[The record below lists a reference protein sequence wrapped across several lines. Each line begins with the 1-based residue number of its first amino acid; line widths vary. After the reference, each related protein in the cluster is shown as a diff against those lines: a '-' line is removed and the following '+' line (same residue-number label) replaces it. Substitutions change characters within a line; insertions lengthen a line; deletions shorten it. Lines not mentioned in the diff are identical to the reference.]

1 MGRRKKDTGKDG
13 LLDNGRRNRGNFPLI
28 PSDSPKC
35 DNITEDDY
43 AFIDEVREMT
53 EEFN

>member
-1 MGRRKKDTGKDG
+1 MGRRKKDTGKDAH
-13 LLDNGRRNRGNFPLI
+13 LDNGRRNRGKFPLI

-35 DNITEDDY
+35 DNITEDDR
-43 AFIDEVREMT
+43 AFVDELRDMM